1 MKINLRRI
9 LLAIVILAG
18 AFGAY
23 QWNVQ
28 RKAAS
33 QAATAAAEATKV
45 VAQTLE
51 LAPTDIVVAQ
61 TQTLTQGL
69 PVSGTLKAVNSAMV
83 KARVVGELM
92 DFTLREGDR
101 VQQGQV
107 VARIDPTEY
116 LARQRQAQRQV
127 DAAMAQVEVAQ
138 KQFDNNKALVD
149 QGFIS
154 KTALDTSL
162 SNLSGAKASHL
173 AAVAAL
179 DVARK
184 SVDDTTL
191 KAPLPGLIAQRLAQP
206 GERVGLDARIVE
218 IVDLSQL
225 EIEAAIPP
233 ADAAAVRIG
242 QSARLTLEGSSAI
255 VQARVLRIN
264 PSAQAGSRS
273 VLIYLGVKNSADSHQ
288 PDIRQ
293 PNSRQPDLRQGL
305 FVQGLLSTTDISAL
319 AVPVT
324 SVRTDKPQP
333 YVQWIDNGQV
343 RHMTVA
349 LGARGQVGE
358 HHWVAVTGVGATLA
372 QGAQILSASSG
383 AVREGTRV
391 KFTAVKP

>member
-1 MKINLRRI
+1 MKSYLRRA
-9 LLAIVILAG
+9 LLAIVILAA

-23 QWNVQ
+23 RWNLQ
-28 RKAAS
+28 RKAAA
-33 QAATAAAEATKV
+33 QVTAASTEAAKL

-51 LAPTDIVVAQ
+51 LAPSDVVVAQ
-61 TQTLTQGL
+61 TLTMTQDL

-83 KARVVGELM
+83 KARVAGELM

-127 DAAMAQVEVAQ
+127 DAALAQVEVAQ

-162 SNLSGAKASHL
+162 FNLNGAKATHL
-173 AAVAAL
+173 AAVAAF

-184 SVDDTTL
+184 SVDDTSL
-191 KAPLPGLIAQRLAQP
+191 KAPLSGLIAQRLAQP
-206 GERVGLDARIVE
+206 GERVALDARIVE
-218 IVDLSQL
+218 IVDLTQL
-225 EIEAAIPP
+225 EVEAAVPP
-233 ADAAAVRIG
+233 ADAAQVRIG
-242 QSARLTLEGSSAI
+242 QSASLTLEGSTTS
-255 VQARVLRIN
+255 VKARVLRIN

-273 VLIYLGVKNSADSHQ
+273 VLMYLGVQAH
-288 PDIRQ
+288 
-293 PNSRQPDLRQGL
+293 PDLRQGL
-305 FVQGLLSTTDISAL
+305 FVQGQLATTAVSTL

-343 RHMTVA
+343 RHMTVSQG
-349 LGARGQVGE
+349 LRGQAQAQE
-358 HHWVAVTGVGATLA
+358 MVAITGVGATLTE
-372 QGAQILSASSG
+372 GMQILSASSG
-383 AVREGTRV
+383 AVREGTKV
-391 KFTAVKP
+391 KFTTVKP

>member
-1 MKINLRRI
+1 MKLSLRRT
-9 LLAIVILAG
+9 LLAIVILAA
-18 AFGAY
+18 AFGIYKWVA
-23 QWNVQ
+23 Q
-28 RKAAS
+28 RKATAQAS
-33 QAATAAAEATKV
+33 SAAAEAAKV

-51 LAPTDIVVAQ
+51 LGPSDIVVAQ
-61 TQTLTQGL
+61 TLTLSQGL

-101 VQQGQV
+101 VKQGQV

-127 DAAMAQVEVAQ
+127 DAATAQVEVAQ
-138 KQFDNNKALVD
+138 KQFDNNQALVD

-162 SNLSGAKASHL
+162 SNLNGAKASHL

-184 SVDDTTL
+184 SVDDTVL
-191 KAPLPGLIAQRLAQP
+191 KAPLSGLIAQRLAQP
-206 GERVGLDARIVE
+206 GERVALDARIVE
-218 IVDLSQL
+218 IVDLNQL
-225 EIEAAIPP
+225 EIEAAIPSS
-233 ADAAAVRIG
+233 DAAAVRIG
-242 QSARLTLEGSSAI
+242 QSASLTMEGSQGV

-264 PSAQAGSRS
+264 PSVQAGSRS
-273 VLIYLGVKNSADSHQ
+273 VLIYLGVNHQ
-288 PDIRQ
+288 TE
-293 PNSRQPDLRQGL
+293 SRQPELRQGL
-305 FVQGLLSTTDISAL
+305 FVQGQLATTEMSAL

-324 SVRTDKPQP
+324 SVRTAKPQP

-343 RHMTVA
+343 RHMTVT

-358 HHWVAVTGVGATLA
+358 QNRVAVTGVGAALVEGT
-372 QGAQILSASSG
+372 QILGASSG

>member
-1 MKINLRRI
+1 MKPYLRRT
-9 LLAIVILAG
+9 LLAIVVLG
-18 AFGAY
+18 AALGAY
-23 QWNVQ
+23 KVIAQ
-28 RKAAS
+28 RKATA
-33 QAATAAAEATKV
+33 QATSAAAEAAKV

-51 LAPTDIVVAQ
+51 LAPSDIVVAQ
-61 TQTLTQGL
+61 AQTLTQGL

-83 KARVVGELM
+83 KARVTGELM

-101 VQQGQV
+101 VKQGQV

-162 SNLSGAKASHL
+162 SNLSGAKASYL

-191 KAPLPGLIAQRLAQP
+191 KAPLSGLIAQRLAQP
-206 GERVGLDARIVE
+206 GERVAPDARIVE

-225 EIEAAIPP
+225 EIEAAVPP
-233 ADAAAVRIG
+233 ADAAAVRMG
-242 QSARLTLEGSSAI
+242 QSASLTMEGSQRV

-264 PSAQAGSRS
+264 PSTQAGSRS
-273 VLIYLGVKNSADSHQ
+273 VLIYLGVNNQAE
-288 PDIRQ
+288 
-293 PNSRQPDLRQGL
+293 SRQTELRQGL
-305 FVQGLLSTTDISAL
+305 FLQGQLATTELSSL

-333 YVQWIDNGQV
+333 YVQWIDNSQV
-343 RHMTVA
+343 RHMTVN
-349 LGARGQVGE
+349 LGARGQVNE
-358 HHWVAVTGVGATLA
+358 QNMVAVTGVGATLA
-372 QGAQILSASSG
+372 EGTQILSASSG

>member
-1 MKINLRRI
+1 MKLSLRHA
-9 LLAIVILAG
+9 LMATVILAA
-18 AFGAY
+18 AFGTY
-23 QWNVQ
+23 QWVAQ
-28 RKAAS
+28 RKAAA
-33 QAATAAAEATKV
+33 QATSAAAEAAKV

-51 LAPTDIVVAQ
+51 LAPSDIVVAQ
-61 TQTLTQGL
+61 TLTLSQGL

-101 VQQGQV
+101 VKQGQV

-127 DAAMAQVEVAQ
+127 DAATAQVEVAQ
-138 KQFDNNKALVD
+138 KQFDNNQALVD

-162 SNLSGAKASHL
+162 SNLNGAKASHL

-184 SVDDTTL
+184 SVDDTVL
-191 KAPLPGLIAQRLAQP
+191 KAPLSGQIAQRLAQP
-206 GERVGLDARIVE
+206 GERVALDARIVE
-218 IVDLSQL
+218 IVDLNQL
-225 EIEAAIPP
+225 EIEAAIPSS
-233 ADAAAVRIG
+233 DAAAVRIG
-242 QSARLTLEGSSAI
+242 QSASLTMEGNQGV

-264 PSAQAGSRS
+264 PSVQAGSRS
-273 VLIYLGVKNSADSHQ
+273 VMIYLGVKNQ
-288 PDIRQ
+288 PE
-293 PNSRQPDLRQGL
+293 SRQSELRQGL
-305 FVQGLLSTTDISAL
+305 FVQGQLATTEISAL

-343 RHMTVA
+343 SHMTVT

-358 HHWVAVTGVGATLA
+358 QNRVAVTGVGATLTE
-372 QGAQILSASSG
+372 GAQILGASSG

>member
-1 MKINLRRI
+1 MKSYLRRA
-9 LLAIVILAG
+9 LLAIVILAA

-23 QWNVQ
+23 RWNLQ
-28 RKAAS
+28 RKAAA
-33 QAATAAAEATKV
+33 QVTAASTEDAKL

-51 LAPTDIVVAQ
+51 LAPSDVVGA
-61 TQTLTQGL
+61 QTLTMTQDL

-83 KARVVGELM
+83 KARVAGELM

-127 DAAMAQVEVAQ
+127 DAALAQVEVAQ

-162 SNLSGAKASHL
+162 FNLNGAKATHL
-173 AAVAAL
+173 AAVAAF

-184 SVDDTTL
+184 SVDDTSL
-191 KAPLPGLIAQRLAQP
+191 KAPLSGLIAQRLAQP
-206 GERVGLDARIVE
+206 GERVALDARIVE
-218 IVDLSQL
+218 IVDLTQL
-225 EIEAAIPP
+225 EVEAAVPP
-233 ADAAAVRIG
+233 ADAAQVRIG
-242 QSARLTLEGSSAI
+242 QSASLTLEGSTTS
-255 VQARVLRIN
+255 VKARVLRIN

-273 VLIYLGVKNSADSHQ
+273 VLMYLGVQAH
-288 PDIRQ
+288 
-293 PNSRQPDLRQGL
+293 PDLRQGL
-305 FVQGLLSTTDISAL
+305 FVQGQLATTAVSTL

-343 RHMTVA
+343 RHMTVSQG
-349 LGARGQVGE
+349 LRGQAQAQE
-358 HHWVAVTGVGATLA
+358 MVAVTGVGATLTE
-372 QGAQILSASSG
+372 GMQILSASSG
-383 AVREGTRV
+383 AVREGTKV
-391 KFTAVKP
+391 KFTTVKP

>member
-1 MKINLRRI
+1 MKTYLRRI

-162 SNLSGAKASHL
+162 SNLNGAKASHL

-273 VLIYLGVKNSADSHQ
+273 VLIYLGVKNSAESHQ
-288 PDIRQ
+288 PD
-293 PNSRQPDLRQGL
+293 SRQPDLRQGL

-343 RHMTVA
+343 RHMTVT

-358 HHWVAVTGVGATLA
+358 QHWVAVTGVGATLA
-372 QGAQILSASSG
+372 QGGQILSASSG

>member
-1 MKINLRRI
+1 MKKYMRYTLVAIM
-9 LLAIVILAG
+9 LLAAS
-18 AFGAY
+18 FGAY
-23 QWNVQ
+23 KYTTQ
-28 RKAAS
+28 RKAAA
-33 QAATAAAEATKV
+33 QAATAAAEAAKRA
-45 VAQTLE
+45 AQTLE
-51 LAPTDIVVAQ
+51 LAPTDIYTVRML
-61 TQTLTQGL
+61 TLTQGL

-83 KARVVGELM
+83 KARVTGELM

-101 VQQGQV
+101 VKQGQV

-162 SNLSGAKASHL
+162 SNLNGAKASHL

-191 KAPLPGLIAQRLAQP
+191 KAPLSGLIAQRLAQP
-206 GERVGLDARIVE
+206 GERVAPDARIVE
-218 IVDLSQL
+218 IVDLTQL
-225 EIEAAIPP
+225 EVEAAIPP
-233 ADAAAVRIG
+233 ADAATVRIG
-242 QSARLTLEGSSAI
+242 QSATLSLEGSTVA
-255 VQARVLRIN
+255 VKARVLRIN
-264 PSAQAGSRS
+264 PTAQAGSRS
-273 VLIYLGVKNSADSHQ
+273 VLIYLGLQAH
-288 PDIRQ
+288 
-293 PNSRQPDLRQGL
+293 PDLRQGA
-305 FVQGLLSTTDISAL
+305 FVQGQLETTQTSTL

-343 RHMTVA
+343 RHLSVTQGV
-349 LGARGQVGE
+349 RGEADGQSM
-358 HHWVAVTGVGATLA
+358 VAVTGVGLPLN
-372 QGAQILSASSG
+372 QGVQLLTASAG

-391 KFTAVKP
+391 TFTAVKP

>member
-273 VLIYLGVKNSADSHQ
+273 VLIYLSVKNSADSHQ
-288 PDIRQ
+288 LD
-293 PNSRQPDLRQGL
+293 SRQPDLRQGL

-358 HHWVAVTGVGATLA
+358 QHWVAVTGVGATLA

>member
-1 MKINLRRI
+1 MKSYLRRA
-9 LLAIVILAG
+9 LLAIVILAA

-23 QWNVQ
+23 RWNLQ
-28 RKAAS
+28 RKAAA
-33 QAATAAAEATKV
+33 QVTAASTEAAKL

-51 LAPTDIVVAQ
+51 LAPSDVVVAQ
-61 TQTLTQGL
+61 TLTMTQDL

-83 KARVVGELM
+83 KARVAGELM

-127 DAAMAQVEVAQ
+127 DAALAQVEVAQ

-162 SNLSGAKASHL
+162 FNLNGAKATHL
-173 AAVAAL
+173 AAVAAF

-184 SVDDTTL
+184 SVDDTSL
-191 KAPLPGLIAQRLAQP
+191 KAPLSGLIAQRLAQP
-206 GERVGLDARIVE
+206 GERVALDARIVE
-218 IVDLSQL
+218 IVDLTQL
-225 EIEAAIPP
+225 EVEAAVPP
-233 ADAAAVRIG
+233 ADAAQVRIG
-242 QSARLTLEGSSAI
+242 QSASLTLEGSTTS
-255 VQARVLRIN
+255 VKARVLRIN

-273 VLIYLGVKNSADSHQ
+273 VLMYLGVQAH
-288 PDIRQ
+288 
-293 PNSRQPDLRQGL
+293 PDLRQGL
-305 FVQGLLSTTDISAL
+305 FVQGQLATTAVSTL

-343 RHMTVA
+343 RHMTVSQG
-349 LGARGQVGE
+349 LRGQAQAQE
-358 HHWVAVTGVGATLA
+358 MVAITGVGATLTE
-372 QGAQILSASSG
+372 GTQILSASSG
-383 AVREGTRV
+383 AVREGTKV
-391 KFTAVKP
+391 KFTTVKP

>member
-1 MKINLRRI
+1 MKLYARRTV
-9 LLAIVILAG
+9 LAIVFLAA

-23 QWNVQ
+23 QWNLQ
-28 RKAAS
+28 RKAAA
-33 QAATAAAEATKV
+33 QATASHAEAAKL

-51 LAPTDIVVAQ
+51 LAPSDLVVAQ
-61 TQTLTQGL
+61 TQTLTLTL

-83 KARVVGELM
+83 KARVAGELM
-92 DFTLREGDR
+92 DLTLREGDR

-127 DAAMAQVEVAQ
+127 DAALAQVEVAQ

-162 SNLSGAKASHL
+162 SNLNGAKATHL

-184 SVDDTTL
+184 SVEDTTL
-191 KAPLPGLIAQRLAQP
+191 KAPLSGLIAQRLAQP
-206 GERVGLDARIVE
+206 GERVALDARIVE
-218 IVDLSQL
+218 IVDLTQL
-225 EIEAAIPP
+225 EVEAAVPP
-233 ADAAAVRIG
+233 ADAAQVRIG
-242 QSARLTLEGSSAI
+242 QSAHLTMEGSAAI
-255 VQARVLRIN
+255 VKARVLRIN

-273 VLIYLGVKNSADSHQ
+273 VLIYLGVQAH
-288 PDIRQ
+288 
-293 PNSRQPDLRQGL
+293 PDLRQGL
-305 FVQGLLSTTDISAL
+305 FVQGQLATTDISAL

-343 RHMTVA
+343 RHVSVTQ
-349 LGARGQVGE
+349 GARGQAQSQTM
-358 HHWVAVTGVGATLA
+358 VAVTGVGATLSE
-372 QGAQILSASSG
+372 GAQILSASSG

-391 KFTAVKP
+391 KITVVKP

>member
-162 SNLSGAKASHL
+162 SNLNGAKASHL

-273 VLIYLGVKNSADSHQ
+273 VLIYLGVKNSAESHQ
-288 PDIRQ
+288 PD
-293 PNSRQPDLRQGL
+293 SRQPDLRQGL

-343 RHMTVA
+343 RHMTVT

-358 HHWVAVTGVGATLA
+358 QHWVAVTGVGATLA
-372 QGAQILSASSG
+372 QGGQILSASSG

>member
-1 MKINLRRI
+1 MKLSLRRT
-9 LLAIVILAG
+9 LLAIVILAA
-18 AFGAY
+18 AFGTY
-23 QWNVQ
+23 KWVSQ
-28 RKAAS
+28 RKAAA
-33 QAATAAAEATKV
+33 QASSAAAEAAKV

-51 LAPTDIVVAQ
+51 LEPSDIVVAQ
-61 TQTLTQGL
+61 TLILSQGL

-101 VQQGQV
+101 VKQGQV

-127 DAAMAQVEVAQ
+127 DAATAQVEVAQ
-138 KQFDNNKALVD
+138 KQFDNNQALVD

-162 SNLSGAKASHL
+162 SNLNGAKASHL

-184 SVDDTTL
+184 SVDDTVL
-191 KAPLPGLIAQRLAQP
+191 KAPLSGLIAQRLAQP
-206 GERVGLDARIVE
+206 GERVALDARIVE
-218 IVDLSQL
+218 IVDLNQL
-225 EIEAAIPP
+225 EIEAAIPSS
-233 ADAAAVRIG
+233 DAAAVRIG
-242 QSARLTLEGSSAI
+242 QSASLTMEGSQGV

-264 PSAQAGSRS
+264 PSVQAGSRS
-273 VLIYLGVKNSADSHQ
+273 VMIYLGVNNQ
-288 PDIRQ
+288 TE
-293 PNSRQPDLRQGL
+293 SRQPELRQGL
-305 FVQGLLSTTDISAL
+305 FVQGQLATTEMSAL

-343 RHMTVA
+343 RHMTVT

-358 HHWVAVTGVGATLA
+358 QNRVAVTGVGAALVEGT
-372 QGAQILSASSG
+372 QILGASSG

>member
-1 MKINLRRI
+1 MKSYLRRA
-9 LLAIVILAG
+9 LLAIVILAA

-23 QWNVQ
+23 RWNLQ
-28 RKAAS
+28 RKAAA
-33 QAATAAAEATKV
+33 QVTAASTEAAKL

-51 LAPTDIVVAQ
+51 LAPSDVVVAQ
-61 TQTLTQGL
+61 TLTMTQDL

-83 KARVVGELM
+83 KARVAGELM
-92 DFTLREGDR
+92 DLTLREGDR

-127 DAAMAQVEVAQ
+127 DAALAQVEVAQ

-162 SNLSGAKASHL
+162 FNLNGAKATHL
-173 AAVAAL
+173 AAVAAF

-184 SVDDTTL
+184 SVDDTSL
-191 KAPLPGLIAQRLAQP
+191 KAPLSGLIAQRLAQP
-206 GERVGLDARIVE
+206 GERVALDARIVE
-218 IVDLSQL
+218 IVDLTQL
-225 EIEAAIPP
+225 EVEAAVPP
-233 ADAAAVRIG
+233 ADAAQVRIG
-242 QSARLTLEGSSAI
+242 QSASLTLEGSTTS
-255 VQARVLRIN
+255 VKARVLRIN

-273 VLIYLGVKNSADSHQ
+273 VLMYLGVQAH
-288 PDIRQ
+288 
-293 PNSRQPDLRQGL
+293 PDLRQGL
-305 FVQGLLSTTDISAL
+305 FVQGQLATTAVSTL

-343 RHMTVA
+343 RHMTVSQG
-349 LGARGQVGE
+349 LRGQAQAQE
-358 HHWVAVTGVGATLA
+358 MVAVTGVGATLTE
-372 QGAQILSASSG
+372 GMQILSASSG
-383 AVREGTRV
+383 AVREGTKV
-391 KFTAVKP
+391 KFTTVKP

>member
-1 MKINLRRI
+1 MKLSLRRT
-9 LLAIVILAG
+9 LLAIVILAA
-18 AFGAY
+18 AFGIYKWVA
-23 QWNVQ
+23 Q
-28 RKAAS
+28 RKATAQAS
-33 QAATAAAEATKV
+33 SAAAEAAKV

-51 LAPTDIVVAQ
+51 LGPSDIVVAQ
-61 TQTLTQGL
+61 TLTLSQGL

-101 VQQGQV
+101 VKQGQV

-127 DAAMAQVEVAQ
+127 DAATAQVEVAQ
-138 KQFDNNKALVD
+138 KQFDNNQALVD

-162 SNLSGAKASHL
+162 SNLNGAKASHL

-184 SVDDTTL
+184 SVDDTVL
-191 KAPLPGLIAQRLAQP
+191 KAPLSGLIAQRLAQP
-206 GERVGLDARIVE
+206 GERGALDARIVE
-218 IVDLSQL
+218 IVDLNQL
-225 EIEAAIPP
+225 EIEAAIPSS
-233 ADAAAVRIG
+233 DAAAVRIG
-242 QSARLTLEGSSAI
+242 QSASLTMEGSQGV

-264 PSAQAGSRS
+264 PSVQAGSRS
-273 VLIYLGVKNSADSHQ
+273 VLIYLGVNHQ
-288 PDIRQ
+288 TE
-293 PNSRQPDLRQGL
+293 SRQPELRQGL
-305 FVQGLLSTTDISAL
+305 FVQGQLATTEMLAL

-343 RHMTVA
+343 RHMTVT

-358 HHWVAVTGVGATLA
+358 QNRVAVTGVGATLTE
-372 QGAQILSASSG
+372 GAQILGASSG

>member
-191 KAPLPGLIAQRLAQP
+191 KAPLTGLIAQRLAQP

-273 VLIYLGVKNSADSHQ
+273 VLIYLGVKNSADSL
-288 PDIRQ
+288 
-293 PNSRQPDLRQGL
+293 QPDLRQGL

-358 HHWVAVTGVGATLA
+358 QHWVAVTGVGATLA

>member
-191 KAPLPGLIAQRLAQP
+191 KAPLTGLIAQRLAQP

-218 IVDLSQL
+218 IVDLNQL

-273 VLIYLGVKNSADSHQ
+273 VLIYLGVKNSADS
-288 PDIRQ
+288 
-293 PNSRQPDLRQGL
+293 RQPDLRQGL

-358 HHWVAVTGVGATLA
+358 QHWVAVTGVGATLA